1 MPTLGIPLNFIT
13 APSMPV
19 VIASTVLSTEAQH
32 EHFIPT
38 VFFGIFVV
46 CLIASMLIAVDLC
59 AASERNDKMNAK
71 RTPGDLTRLLREH
84 GLI

>member
-1 MPTLGIPLNFIT
+1 
-13 APSMPV
+13 MPV

-32 EHFIPT
+32 KQFIPT
-38 VFFGIFVV
+38 VFFGVFVV
-46 CLIASMLIAVDLC
+46 CLIASMLIAVDYLC

-71 RTPGDLTRLLREH
+71 RTSGDLTRQLREH